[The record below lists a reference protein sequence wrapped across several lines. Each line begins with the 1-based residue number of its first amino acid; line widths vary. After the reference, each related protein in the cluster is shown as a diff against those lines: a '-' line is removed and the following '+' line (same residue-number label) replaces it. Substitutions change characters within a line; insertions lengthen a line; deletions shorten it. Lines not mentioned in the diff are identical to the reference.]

1 MKFKKLLPVAVVLAS
16 FLGAGCSTSHDMMT
30 PSSNISGNYTSEE
43 VKKAIIS
50 ASVNREWIPEV
61 IEEGVIEDTLI
72 KPGCCSATIRVHYT
86 NTGYTINYVNSRGLG
101 ERGGKIH
108 RNYNRWVNNLDKDI
122 QKELRKTS
130 ALR

>member
-16 FLGAGCSTSHDMMT
+16 FLGTGCSTSHDMMT

-86 NTGYTINYVNSRGLG
+86 NTGYM
-101 ERGGKIH
+101 
-108 RNYNRWVNNLDKDI
+108 
-122 QKELRKTS
+122 
-130 ALR
+130 